1 MFNPDFWEV
10 QVDHSDLEEISEER
24 GIWFESLDDRLS
36 RYDLEERH
44 TELSHFVNHN
54 LLGTLTRK
62 QREAFLLYFK
72 HGKTQQEISAILGMS
87 RRVVSQHLFGICRNG
102 KHVGGAIKKIRSLCH
117 GRGVT
122 PAGLS

>member
-1 MFNPDFWEV
+1 MFSPDFWEV
-10 QVDHSDLEEISEER
+10 QVDHSDLERVSEER

-44 TELSHFVNHN
+44 TELSHFVNHH

-72 HGKTQQEISAILGMS
+72 HGKTQQEISAIPGMS

-117 GRGVT
+117 DRGVT